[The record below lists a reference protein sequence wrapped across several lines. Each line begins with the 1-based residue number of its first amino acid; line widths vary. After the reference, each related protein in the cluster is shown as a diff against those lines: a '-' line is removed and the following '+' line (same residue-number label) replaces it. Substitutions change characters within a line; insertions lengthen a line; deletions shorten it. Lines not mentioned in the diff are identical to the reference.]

1 MIPGQKKKSFDRRPG
16 FVSRRLLDYKVPR
29 HLKTLALNPESSLS
43 LLDSF
48 PVLGEELRLE
58 NYAEKFKA
66 LIHLVRPIAVVIS
79 MMVLTSFHVR
89 SYSAQRKARN
99 IFVHFGKAMP
109 SFSYLVGFLTTTF
122 YRRGRILVLKTFFS
136 RPRESNPCRLSSKE
150 APHPLTLGH
159 VCPMLSAP
167 IVCSQHV
174 IG

>member
-29 HLKTLALNPESSLS
+29 HLKTLALDPESSMS

-79 MMVLTSFHVR
+79 MFVFSIIPRSFLLCTEKGQEYFCTFWKGNAKLFLSCRVPYYHLLQER
-89 SYSAQRKARN
+89 ENFGTRN
-99 IFVHFGKAMP
+99 FF
-109 SFSYLVGFLTTTF
+109 FTTT
-122 YRRGRILVLKTFFS
+122 GIEPGPPEQLAS
-136 RPRESNPCRLSSKE
+136 PSSIDSGACLSY
-150 APHPLTLGH
+150 
-159 VCPMLSAP
+159 
-167 IVCSQHV
+167 V
-174 IG
+174 ISSDSL

>member
-79 MMVLTSFHVR
+79 MFVFNIIPRSFLLCTEKGQEYFCTFCKGNAKLFLSCRVPYYHLLQER
-89 SYSAQRKARN
+89 EN
-99 IFVHFGKAMP
+99 FG
-109 SFSYLVGFLTTTF
+109 T
-122 YRRGRILVLKTFFS
+122 
-136 RPRESNPCRLSSKE
+136 
-150 APHPLTLGH
+150 
-159 VCPMLSAP
+159 
-167 IVCSQHV
+167 
-174 IG
+174 